1 MTRLCECAHLVPTVI
16 SQLFELILSEF
27 AKYDALRLVAVILPY
42 ASIPKMK
49 YDDRQQQ
56 QQQQQQQQLS
66 GQQQQQ
72 ILQTSSSNI
81 GTSDEVQTKALSSG
95 EQQQQHHPPTQIRLL
110 SLHVIC
116 GSIRFMT
123 SSQLLDLL
131 PRLIITILPSLHSA
145 IADLRKSVI
154 FILVE
159 IYLSVGEALFP
170 HIQTLTPPQRKLLTI
185 YIKKKMT
192 ADSSST
198 DINRLTA
205 AMM

>member
-1 MTRLCECAHLVPTVI
+1 VI

-56 QQQQQQQQLS
+56 QQQQLS

-72 ILQTSSSNI
+72 ILQTSL

-95 EQQQQHHPPTQIRLL
+95 EQQQHHPPTQIRLL

-131 PRLIITILPSLHSA
+131 PRLITTILPSLQSA

-192 ADSSST
+192 VDSSST

>member
-1 MTRLCECAHLVPTVI
+1 VTRLCECAHLVPTVI

-42 ASIPKMK
+42 ASVPKMK
-49 YDDRQQQ
+49 YDDRQ

-72 ILQTSSSNI
+72 ILQTSSSNMGI
-81 GTSDEVQTKALSSG
+81 SDEVQTKALSSG
-95 EQQQQHHPPTQIRLL
+95 EQQQQNPPTQIRLL

-131 PRLIITILPSLHSA
+131 PRLITTILPSLQSA

>member
-42 ASIPKMK
+42 AGIPKMK
-49 YDDRQQQ
+49 SDDR
-56 QQQQQQQQLS
+56 QQQLS
-66 GQQQQQ
+66 GQQQQ
-72 ILQTSSSNI
+72 L
-81 GTSDEVQTKALSSG
+81 SG
-95 EQQQQHHPPTQIRLL
+95 EHHHHHPPPPQIRLL

-131 PRLIITILPSLHSA
+131 PKLVTTILPSLQSA

-159 IYLSVGEALFP
+159 AYLSVGEALFP

-185 YIKKKMT
+185 YIEKKM
-192 ADSSST
+192 ADRSSST
-198 DINRLTA
+198 DTTSRLST

>member
-1 MTRLCECAHLVPTVI
+1 VI

-56 QQQQQQQQLS
+56 QQQSGQQ
-66 GQQQQQ
+66 QQQQQ
-72 ILQTSSSNI
+72 ILQTSSSNL

-95 EQQQQHHPPTQIRLL
+95 EQQQHHPPTQIRLL

-131 PRLIITILPSLHSA
+131 PRLINTILPSLQSA

-170 HIQTLTPPQRKLLTI
+170 HIQTLTPPQRKVLTI

>member
-1 MTRLCECAHLVPTVI
+1 M
-16 SQLFELILSEF
+16 IL
-27 AKYDALRLVAVILPY
+27 
-42 ASIPKMK
+42 
-49 YDDRQQQ
+49 
-56 QQQQQQQQLS
+56 
-66 GQQQQQ
+66 
-72 ILQTSSSNI
+72 
-81 GTSDEVQTKALSSG
+81 GTSDEVQTKALLSG
-95 EQQQQHHPPTQIRLL
+95 EQQQHHPPTQITLL

-131 PRLIITILPSLHSA
+131 PRLIITTILPSPHSA

>member
-1 MTRLCECAHLVPTVI
+1 VTRLCECAHLVPTVI

-56 QQQQQQQQLS
+56 QQS
-66 GQQQQQ
+66 GQQQQQQ
-72 ILQTSSSNI
+72 ILQTSSSNM

-95 EQQQQHHPPTQIRLL
+95 EQQQQNPPTQIRLL

-131 PRLIITILPSLHSA
+131 PRLINTILPSLQSA